1 MMIPR
6 TDDSLLGHW
15 WWTVD
20 RQLLVAVA
28 VLAGFGTLLTLSASP
43 AVAERIG
50 ANSYHFVYRQFVFL
64 ALAAALMFA
73 VSMLPQTILRRL
85 CWLVLAA
92 SVALLAATLIIAPE
106 IKGARRW
113 ISFAGLSVQA
123 SEFVKPAF
131 AVVSAWLFDGENP
144 KALIRSRILCTLM
157 FAAIIALVIAQPDVG
172 MTLVL
177 GIVWFTQFYLSGLHI
192 SWIFLLLGLGAG
204 GAVLAYIAFPHV
216 SDRIDT
222 FLNPMHGDHY
232 QIDRAMDAFVNGGF
246 FGSGPGEGVVKQ
258 RLPDAHSDFI
268 FAVAGEEFGLA
279 FCLLIVALFAFILYR
294 GYVSAIREQSLFAML
309 AVAGILVQ
317 IGIQALIHMGVTL
330 ALLPSTGM
338 TLPFISY
345 GGSSTMATALGLGA
359 VLALTRR
366 GYSWS
371 MER

>member
-6 TDDSLLGHW
+6 TDDSLLGRW

-28 VLAGFGTLLTLSASP
+28 VLAGFGTLLTMSASP

-50 ANSYHFVYRQFVFL
+50 TNTYHFVYRQFAFL
-64 ALAAALMFA
+64 GLAAVLMFA
-73 VSMLPQTILRRL
+73 VSMLPQTVLRQL
-85 CWLVLAA
+85 CWPVLIV
-92 SVALLAATLIIAPE
+92 SVTLLAATLVIAPE

-113 ISFAGLSVQA
+113 IPVAGLSFQA

-131 AVVSAWLFDGENP
+131 AVVSAWLLAGEDP
-144 KALIRSRILCTLM
+144 KALVHGRLLCAAM
-157 FAAIIALVIAQPDVG
+157 FAGIIALVAAQPDIG

-177 GIVWFTQFYLSGLHI
+177 LAVWFTQFYLSGLHI
-192 SWIFLLLGLGAG
+192 FWVFVLLGLGGG
-204 GAVLAYIAFPHV
+204 GALLAYLVFPHV
-216 SDRIDT
+216 NIRINS
-222 FLNPMHGDHY
+222 FLNPAHGDHY
-232 QIDRAMDAFVNGGF
+232 QVDRAMDAFANGGI
-246 FGSGPGEGVVKQ
+246 FGSGPGEGIVKQ

-279 FCLLIVALFAFILYR
+279 LCLFIVMLFAFVMYR
-294 GYVSAIREQSLFAML
+294 GYAWAIREQSMFAML
-309 AVAGILVQ
+309 AVVGILVQ

-366 GYSWS
+366 GYSWG